1 MPSSHRGVSYDRRI
15 PHHISFSQPLL
26 DAEERSARPRSH
38 GREVGESLFVEDR
51 KGDRQNLTY
60 GSLDRHAIPRYR
72 PAGHGGLLGLGPN
85 HRIISRSESHLDV
98 DNVEIDSTRRSRKQ
112 SLLWN
117 LPDDDQKV
125 LNVQSG
131 VSNIPDL
138 HKDFLR
144 FDHDHPR
151 KRRRILPGL
160 EHPDLEDDESD
171 ESDSDIQGLA
181 RSENAFE
188 DFKRN
193 PVHQRHID
201 LLRATEARP
210 EDVSAWLALIEYQQV
225 LFSNSHD
232 SCSSGSSSSRGIVD
246 LKMSLYEQA
255 LSRVKAREDRIVLIG
270 GLMQQGKLVWD
281 AEKQASKWRTFLD
294 DDDAT
299 FDLWRLYLNFVQT
312 NHVKFSFQ
320 DCLNSYKQ
328 WLHEIENASAD
339 RTKDTSYIYILLRLT
354 LVLWQSGFTER
365 AVGIWQALLEFNY
378 FRPRNLS
385 CAELV
390 PSFQEFWGSEVAR
403 IGEEGSAGWC
413 SNASAEIEPKSD
425 KLFHVQDMDFEAW
438 ASAENDLE
446 KTAGMPARALDEVS
460 QDDPYR
466 VLLFPDIR
474 DFLFSPTTEEGSW
487 LLQDAFL
494 LFLGLPPL
502 SSLPESR
509 VWERDPFIYGQSPT
523 YSISLPSAGLVDYNL
538 SMRMRFQEVFLES
551 RQLNSETHNIPFYL
565 PERVIASYFGFAR
578 RTIYQLAGLA
588 FGGELREA
596 HMEYAIAL
604 EAGVDLKSARKQT
617 RSFLK
622 HKADSLRLYNAYAL
636 LECQLEN
643 FESAE
648 RVWSTALSMQY
659 SLSQEIQI
667 DSFLLW
673 RDWAYSYMC
682 RRQFRHARTL
692 LSMIKDPQV
701 GIARLQKAIEANT
714 KPSASLQIKV
724 EQYIK
729 THIEASRSQSRAER
743 LPALVDVLAFHKYLN
758 ADLSLEVALETYSAS
773 LKSLDGL
780 STTSSAILEAI
791 HEHRARFI
799 YAHSVTFGRSFK
811 PSELVLVLKG
821 SAEMFPGNLNLL
833 LLHHYFLQKAG
844 LFDRL
849 RQVIPEAE
857 GHRHAQINAGVIPC
871 VFDLT
876 MELNR
881 PSYAGSTDHCMRSAF
896 KRATQLGSPGHDS
909 IEIWK
914 SYVLWETSL
923 LKFRDYSDPQMKKST
938 QHEERAPNHSAM
950 AKQSFYASLR
960 ACPWSKELCMLG
972 FTEPVLRNA
981 IGNEKLRQVYQN
993 MLDRGMRLHIDISDT
1008 FL

>member
-1 MPSSHRGVSYDRRI
+1 MPSSHRGVSHDRKI
-15 PHHISFSQPLL
+15 PHQLSRSQPPL
-26 DAEERSARPRSH
+26 DVEERSARARSR
-38 GREVGESLFVEDR
+38 GREVGESLFVEDH

-72 PAGHGGLLGLGPN
+72 LAGHGGLLGLGPN
-85 HRIISRSESHLDV
+85 YRIISRSESHLDV
-98 DNVEIDSTRRSRKQ
+98 ENVEIDSTRRSRKQ

-117 LPDDDQKV
+117 LPNDDQEV

-131 VSNIPDL
+131 VSNVPDL

-144 FDHDHPR
+144 LDHDHPR

-160 EHPDLEDDESD
+160 EHPSLEGDESD
-171 ESDSDIQGLA
+171 ESDSDIQGRA
-181 RSENAFE
+181 SSENAFE

-193 PVHQRHID
+193 PVHQRHIE

-210 EDVSAWLALIEYQQV
+210 EDVSAWLALIEYQPV
-225 LFSNSHD
+225 FFSSAHD
-232 SCSSGSSSSRGIVD
+232 SHSSGPSSSRGIVD
-246 LKMSLYEQA
+246 LKISLYEQA
-255 LSRVKAREDRIVLIG
+255 LSRVKAREDRIVLIV
-270 GLMQQGKLVWD
+270 GLMEQGKMVWD
-281 AEKQASKWRTFLD
+281 ADKQASKWRTFL

-312 NHVKFSFQ
+312 NHVKFSFE
-320 DCLNSYKQ
+320 DCLNTYKQ
-328 WLHEIENASAD
+328 WLHETENACAD

-354 LVLWQSGFTER
+354 LLLWQSGFTER

-378 FRPRNLS
+378 FRPPNLP

-390 PSFQEFWGSEVAR
+390 PSFQEFWDSEVAR
-403 IGEEGSAGWC
+403 IGEEGSAGWR

-425 KLFHVQDMDFEAW
+425 KIFHVQDMDFDAW
-438 ASAENDLE
+438 ASAENGLE
-446 KTAGMPARALDEVS
+446 KTAGMPARALDEVD

-509 VWERDPFIYGQSPT
+509 VWERDPFIYSQSPA
-523 YSISLPSAGLVDYNL
+523 YSISLLSAGLVDYNFP
-538 SMRMRFQEVFLES
+538 MRMRFQEVFLES
-551 RQLNSETHNIPFYL
+551 RQLNSGTHNIPFSL

-578 RTIYQLAGLA
+578 RTICQLAGLA
-588 FGGELREA
+588 FDGELREA

-604 EAGVDLKSARKQT
+604 EAGFDLKSARKQT

-622 HKADSLRLYNAYAL
+622 HRADSLRLYNAYAL
-636 LECQLEN
+636 LECHLEN

-648 RVWSTALSMQY
+648 RVWSTALSMRY

-692 LSMIKDPQV
+692 LGMITDPQV
-701 GIARLQKAIEANT
+701 DISRLQQEIEANT
-714 KPSASLQIKV
+714 KPSAALQIKV

-729 THIEASRSQSRAER
+729 THIEGSRSLSRAER
-743 LPALVDVLAFHKYLN
+743 LPALVDILAFHKYLN
-758 ADLSLEVALETYSAS
+758 ADLSLEIALETYSAS
-773 LKSLDGL
+773 LKSLAGL
-780 STTSSAILEAI
+780 STISSAVLEAI

-799 YAHSVTFGRSFK
+799 YSHSVTFGRSFK
-811 PSELVLVLKG
+811 PSELGLVLKG
-821 SAEMFPGNLNLL
+821 SAEMFPDNLNLL

-849 RQVIPEAE
+849 RQVNPEAE
-857 GHRHAQINAGVIPC
+857 GPRHNQIKASVIPC
-871 VFDLT
+871 VFDL
-876 MELNR
+876 MVELNR
-881 PSYAGSTDHCMRSAF
+881 PSYAGSTDHCIRSAF

-909 IEIWK
+909 LEIWK

-923 LKFRDYSDPQMKKST
+923 LKFHDYSGPQMKKST
-938 QHEERAPNHSAM
+938 QHKERAPYHAAM
-950 AKQSFYASLR
+950 ATQSFYASLR

-981 IGNEKLRQVYQN
+981 IGDEKLRQVYQN